1 MELTAVE
8 TAAAVRAGSL
18 TAREATDRALQRI
31 ARSQAV
37 TNAWQVVRTEAALAE
52 ADAIDQHP
60 ERSTLPLAGVPVAI
74 KDTVPVAGEPLRDG
88 SLATDP
94 TPRDADHEVVRRL
107 RAAGAVVVGLT
118 RVPEL
123 CVWGV
128 TDSRFG
134 ITRNPWD
141 PDRTPGGSSG
151 GSAAA
156 VAAGD
161 VPIAHG
167 NDGMGSIRIPAAC
180 CGLVGMKPGSGVV
193 PSDDRTSH
201 WNGMSEHGPLATT
214 VADAALMLA
223 VLAGRPELAEVGAPG
238 ALRVALSTRAPA
250 PMTPVAAPWREAAE
264 RVADLLRDAG
274 HRVTD
279 QTPRYS
285 ATLLTTTGMALWT
298 TGTAEEA
305 DLLADPGS
313 LEKRNRRHAAI
324 GRALARRGHPK
335 PKRREAW
342 RARAEAFFDDVDV
355 LLTPALAQPPVKAQA
370 WSSRG
375 WLRSVAA
382 NARFAPFAAPW
393 NIVGWPAMTVPAG
406 LDPEGRPVAVQ
417 LVGRPGTEARLL
429 AVAAQIEAGQLEA
442 GQPWPRTAPLA

>member
-1 MELTAVE
+1 MELTALE
-8 TAAAVRAGSL
+8 TATAVRAGSL
-18 TAREATDRALQRI
+18 TAREATTRALDRI
-31 ARSQAV
+31 ARSQPV
-37 TNAWQVVRTEAALAE
+37 TNAWQVVRAEAALAE
-52 ADAIDQHP
+52 ADAVDRHP
-60 ERSTLPLAGVPVAI
+60 DRSTLPLAGVPMAI

-88 SLATDP
+88 SLATNP
-94 TPRDADHEVVRRL
+94 TPRAADHEVVRRL
-107 RAAGAVVVGLT
+107 RRAGAVVVGLT

-141 PDRTPGGSSG
+141 TERTPGGSSG

-180 CGLVGMKPGSGVV
+180 CGLVGLKPGTGLV
-193 PSDDRTSH
+193 PTDDRTSH
-201 WNGMSEHGPLATT
+201 WNGMSEHGPLSTT
-214 VADAALMLA
+214 VPDAALMLS
-223 VLAGRPELAEVGAPG
+223 VLADDPHLAAVGAPG
-238 ALRVALSTRAPA
+238 DLRIALSTRAPA
-250 PMTPVAAPWREAAE
+250 PLTPVAAPWQVATR
-264 RVADLLRDAG
+264 RVARLLQEAG
-274 HRVTD
+274 HRVTE

-285 ATLLTTTGMALWT
+285 PTLLTTTGLALWT

-305 DLLADPGS
+305 DLVEEPDR
-313 LEKRNRRHAAI
+313 LEARTRRHAAI
-324 GRALARRGHPK
+324 GRALARRGHPR
-335 PKRREAW
+335 PVRREAW
-342 RARAEAFFDDVDV
+342 RSRAEEFFGDVDV
-355 LLTPALAQPPVKAQA
+355 LLTPALAQPPVPAEA

-375 WLRSVAA
+375 WLRSMVA

-406 LDPEGRPVAVQ
+406 LDPAGRPVAVQ
-417 LVGRPGTEARLL
+417 LVGRPGTEAMLL
-429 AVAAQIEAGQLEA
+429 ALAGQLEA
-442 GQPWPRTAPLA
+442 LQPWPRTASMA

>member
-1 MELTAVE
+1 METTAVE

-18 TAREATDRALQRI
+18 TAHEATTRALARI
-31 ARSQAV
+31 AGSQPV

-52 ADAIDQHP
+52 AAAVDRRED
-60 ERSTLPLAGVPVAI
+60 RTVLPLAGVPVAI
-74 KDTVPVAGEPLRDG
+74 KDTVPVTGEPLRDG
-88 SLATDP
+88 STATDP
-94 TPRDADHEVVRRL
+94 APREADHEVVRRL
-107 RAAGAVVVGLT
+107 RDAGAVVVGLT

-134 ITRNPWD
+134 ITRNPWA

-180 CGLVGMKPGSGVV
+180 CGLVGLKPGTGVV

-214 VADAALMLA
+214 VADAALMLS
-223 VLAGRPELAEVGAPG
+223 VLAGDPALAEPG
-238 ALRVALSTRAPA
+238 DPGRLRIAVSTQAPA
-250 PMTPVAAPWREAAE
+250 PLTPVAGPWRDAARRTAGLLREAGHEVAE
-264 RVADLLRDAG
+264 R
-274 HRVTD
+274 
-279 QTPRYS
+279 TPHYS
-285 ATLLTTTGMALWT
+285 PTLLTTTGLALWT

-305 DLLADPGS
+305 DLLADPHG

-324 GRALARRGHPK
+324 GRALARRGHPRPAK
-335 PKRREAW
+335 REAW
-342 RARAEAFFDDVDV
+342 RSRAEAFFADTDV
-355 LLTPALAQPPVKAQA
+355 LLTPALAQPPVPAHL
-370 WSSRG
+370 WSGRG
-375 WLRSVAA
+375 WLQSVVA
-382 NARFAPFAAPW
+382 NARYAPLAAPW
-393 NIVGWPAMTVPAG
+393 NIIGWPAMTVPAG
-406 LDPEGRPVAVQ
+406 LDPDGRPVAVQ
-417 LVGRPGTEARLL
+417 LVGRPGTEATLL
-429 AVAAQIEAGQLEA
+429 ALAAQVEAL
-442 GQPWPRTAPLA
+442 QPWPRTAPAPSA

>member
-8 TAAAVRAGSL
+8 IAAAVRAGSL
-18 TAREATDRALQRI
+18 TAREAATAALDRI
-31 ARSQAV
+31 ARTQPV
-37 TNAWQVVRTEAALAE
+37 TNAWQVIRTEAALAE
-52 ADAIDQHP
+52 ADAVDRHP
-60 ERSTLPLAGVPVAI
+60 ARATLPLAGVPIAI

-88 SLATDP
+88 STATDP
-94 TPRDADHEVVRRL
+94 TPRGADHEVVRRL
-107 RAAGAVVVGLT
+107 RDAGAVVVGLT

-141 PDRTPGGSSG
+141 RDRTPGGSSG

-161 VPIAHG
+161 VPVAHG

-180 CGLVGMKPGSGVV
+180 CGLVGLKPGTGVV

-214 VADAALMLA
+214 VADAALMLS
-223 VLAGRPELAEVGAPG
+223 VLAGTPELADVGAPG
-238 ALRVALSTRAPA
+238 TLRVALSTRAPA
-250 PMTPVAAPWREAAE
+250 PLTPVAAPWRDAAL
-264 RVADLLRDAG
+264 RAGRLLQEAG
-274 HRVTD
+274 HHVTE
-279 QTPRYS
+279 QTPHYS
-285 ATLLTTTGMALWT
+285 PTLLTTTGMALWT

-305 DLLADPGS
+305 DLLADPS
-313 LEKRNRRHAAI
+313 ALEKRNRRHAAI
-324 GRALARRGHPK
+324 GRALARRGHPR
-335 PKRREAW
+335 PAGREAW
-342 RARAEAFFDDVDV
+342 RSRAEAFFEEYDV
-355 LLTPALAQPPVKAQA
+355 LLTPALAQPPVPARA

-375 WLRSVAA
+375 WARSVLA

-406 LDPEGRPVAVQ
+406 LDPDGRPVAVQ
-417 LVGRPGTEARLL
+417 LVGRPGAEATLL
-429 AVAAQIEAGQLEA
+429 ALAAQLEVR
-442 GQPWPRTAPLA
+442 QPWTRTAPLA

>member
-8 TAAAVRAGSL
+8 IAAAVRAGSL
-18 TAREATDRALQRI
+18 TAREAATAALDRI
-31 ARSQAV
+31 ARTQPV
-37 TNAWQVVRTEAALAE
+37 TNAWQVIRTEAALAE
-52 ADAIDQHP
+52 ADAVDRHP
-60 ERSTLPLAGVPVAI
+60 ARATLPLAGVPIAI

-88 SLATDP
+88 STATDP
-94 TPRDADHEVVRRL
+94 TPREADHEVVRRL
-107 RAAGAVVVGLT
+107 RDAGAVVVGLT

-134 ITRNPWD
+134 ISRNPWD
-141 PDRTPGGSSG
+141 RDRTPGGSSG

-161 VPIAHG
+161 VPVAHG

-180 CGLVGMKPGSGVV
+180 CGLVGLKPGTGIV

-214 VADAALMLA
+214 VADAALMLS
-223 VLAGRPELAEVGAPG
+223 VLAGTPELADVGAPG
-238 ALRVALSTRAPA
+238 TLRVALSTRAPA
-250 PMTPVAAPWREAAE
+250 PLTPVAAPWRDAALRAG
-264 RVADLLRDAG
+264 RVLQEAG
-274 HRVTD
+274 HHVTE
-279 QTPRYS
+279 QIPHYS
-285 ATLLTTTGMALWT
+285 PTLLTTTGMALWT

-305 DLLADPGS
+305 DLLADPS
-313 LEKRNRRHAAI
+313 ALEKRNRRHAAI
-324 GRALARRGHPK
+324 GRALARRGHPR
-335 PKRREAW
+335 PGGREAW
-342 RARAEAFFDDVDV
+342 RSRAEAFFEEHDV
-355 LLTPALAQPPVKAQA
+355 LLTPALAQPPVPARA

-375 WLRSVAA
+375 WARSVLA

-406 LDPEGRPVAVQ
+406 LDPDGRPVAVQ
-417 LVGRPGTEARLL
+417 LVGRPGAEATLL
-429 AVAAQIEAGQLEA
+429 ALAAQLEVR
-442 GQPWPRTAPLA
+442 QPWPRTAPLA